1 MCTNTAQVVI
11 RAFDSKT
18 VGNIAYIINLTID
31 AVCFL
36 FDLIRNKFVSLPVSF
51 LSFNFFSYFKRH
63 GYRFVVK
70 TIFLIN
76 AFFGSDFD
84 IPLPYFAAKVHTI
97 HAAMKSQQIL

>member
-18 VGNIAYIINLTID
+18 VGNIAYIINLTIY

-51 LSFNFFSYFKRH
+51 LSFNFF
-63 GYRFVVK
+63 FVFQKAWISV
-70 TIFLIN
+70 
-76 AFFGSDFD
+76 
-84 IPLPYFAAKVHTI
+84 
-97 HAAMKSQQIL
+97 

>member
-11 RAFDSKT
+11 RDFDSKT
-18 VGNIAYIINLTID
+18 VGNIAYVINLTIYP
-31 AVCFL
+31 VCFL
-36 FDLIRNKFVSLPVSF
+36 FDLIRNKYGSLPVSF
-51 LSFNFFSYFKRH
+51 LSFNFFSYLKRH

-84 IPLPYFAAKVHTI
+84 IPLPYFAAKVHMI
-97 HAAMKSQQIL
+97 HAVMKSQQIL